1 MKNNLSIV
9 LILAIFMSLVLG
21 CGISDRIQK
30 AVEGDSKSTKSGDS
44 TSKGGDDKSVTDKAI
59 DAVADGES
67 SGVAECDEVI
77 AIIDQQLESKDDNW
91 MSKAAKGYIFGQFK
105 KSIKESIEKEK
116 GDKTKLAEQCNDIK
130 KNVVKALEEEKS
142 KAKE

>member
-1 MKNNLSIV
+1 MKNKLSIV
-9 LILAIFMSLVLG
+9 LVLAVFMSLVLG
-21 CGISDRIQK
+21 CGISDKIQK
-30 AVEGDSKSTKSGDS
+30 AVEGDKPSKSGTSSGN
-44 TSKGGDDKSVTDKAI
+44 DKSLTDKAI
-59 DAVADGES
+59 DNVADGET

-116 GDKTKLAEQCNDIK
+116 GDKTKLAEQCKDIK
-130 KNVVKALEEEKS
+130 KNVVKALEEEK
-142 KAKE
+142 AKGKE